1 MTAMKP
7 QNGWNV
13 LLAAFAVAFGLGASG
28 SSQAPDT
35 LSKAPAW
42 QNPGVEAVRTQVLA
56 WLDQRK
62 PDDATRNKAAAIW
75 PASASGLTGTEVL
88 VRVAQ
93 SFALADENARRLV
106 ELCSKPRSQPVLPKQ
121 AWLADPKTPPFMVN
135 NMRLLYGLWLA
146 QESLFEEAVEQL
158 GNLRPAEVV
167 DPAALLFYQAVS
179 YHALLDRDAAVQAIR
194 ELLDGA
200 EQSPRRYV
208 AVAKMMQEDLKGIK
222 EDTLDHI
229 ARRMEDVRRRLD
241 LGRAGKKVLEV
252 EDGVIA
258 SLDKLIKQLED
269 QQKKQCAGAGGN
281 MQPSSPAPDSQILGG
296 KGRGEVN
303 KKNVGS
309 KSGWGDLPPKQRE
322 EALQQI
328 GREFPA
334 HYRDLIEQYF
344 RKLASEGSD

>member
-1 MTAMKP
+1 
-7 QNGWNV
+7 
-13 LLAAFAVAFGLGASG
+13 
-28 SSQAPDT
+28 
-35 LSKAPAW
+35 
-42 QNPGVEAVRTQVLA
+42 
-56 WLDQRK
+56 
-62 PDDATRNKAAAIW
+62 
-75 PASASGLTGTEVL
+75 
-88 VRVAQ
+88 
-93 SFALADENARRLV
+93 
-106 ELCSKPRSQPVLPKQ
+106 
-121 AWLADPKTPPFMVN
+121 
-135 NMRLLYGLWLA
+135 
-146 QESLFEEAVEQL
+146 L

-167 DPAALLFYQAVS
+167 DPASLLFYQAVS
-179 YHALLDRDAAVQAIR
+179 YHSLLDRDAAVQSIR

-208 AVAKMMQEDLKGIK
+208 AVAKMMHEDLKGIK
-222 EDTLDHI
+222 EDSLDHI

-258 SLDKLIKQLED
+258 SLDKLIKRLEE
-269 QQKKQCAGAGGN
+269 QQKKQQGAGGGGA

-344 RKLASEGSD
+344 RKLASEGSE